1 MLSSGSVI
9 NSPAIY
15 RLGLWI
21 PTLGTRVQGDPSH
34 LAPVLR
40 GPQSSCRGL
49 PGQKAVGV
57 LKYTLLKPHH
67 PVLRQVLSPTPL
79 LGMCMLPVPGVSIFI
94 FFFNI
99 SLPGQSEAVRKEAAN
114 YYRTEAQEVQSP
126 AQGHTAHEFQGQGW
140 NWVSLLLA
148 RALHTP
154 EQLRSAC
161 LSQWVEGVGGRGQ
174 DH

>member
-1 MLSSGSVI
+1 MVQSLIHLQYIDWASDPHAGHKGAGGPVT
-9 NSPAIY
+9 PGPCAQ
-15 RLGLWI
+15 
-21 PTLGTRVQGDPSH
+21 GTTVQLQRAPRTEGD
-34 LAPVLR
+34 
-40 GPQSSCRGL
+40 
-49 PGQKAVGV
+49 GV
-57 LKYTLLKPHH
+57 LKCTLLKPHH
-67 PVLRQVLSPTPL
+67 PVLRGVLSPTSL

-99 SLPGQSEAVRKEAAN
+99 SLLGQSEAVRKEAAN

-126 AQGHTAHEFQGQGW
+126 AQGHTAHDCQGQGW

-161 LSQWVEGVGGRGQ
+161 L
-174 DH
+174 